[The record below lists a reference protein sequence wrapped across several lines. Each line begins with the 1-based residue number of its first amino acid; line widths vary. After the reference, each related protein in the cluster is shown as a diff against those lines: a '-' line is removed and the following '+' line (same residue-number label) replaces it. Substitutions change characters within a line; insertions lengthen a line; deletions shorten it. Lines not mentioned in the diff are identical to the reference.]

1 LAGEGRLAAPRPG
14 CLKELQRH
22 HLFRVAA
29 THVVVGWLVIQVV
42 TVIFPLLQF
51 PPWPARDIVLLVL
64 VLVGFPIVLVLAWG
78 LQTPR
83 DERGASASVRRRSL
97 RTGFTRGGVG
107 VLIAMLAGAV

>member
-1 LAGEGRLAAPRPG
+1 M
-14 CLKELQRH
+14 
-22 HLFRVAA
+22 
-29 THVVVGWLVIQVV
+29 
-42 TVIFPLLQF
+42 
-51 PPWPARDIVLLVL
+51 PARAIVLL

-97 RTGFTRGGVG
+97 RTGFTLGGVG

>member
-1 LAGEGRLAAPRPG
+1 M
-14 CLKELQRH
+14 
-22 HLFRVAA
+22 AA